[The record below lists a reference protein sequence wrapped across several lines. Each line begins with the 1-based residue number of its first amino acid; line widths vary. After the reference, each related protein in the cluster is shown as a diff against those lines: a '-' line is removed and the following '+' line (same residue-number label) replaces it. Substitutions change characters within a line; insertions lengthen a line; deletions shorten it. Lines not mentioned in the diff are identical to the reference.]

1 MSLLDVAELSY
12 FSGTLDNPPGRR
24 RRETKRDPGHIE
36 MTQLAEHGSIIAVFD
51 IGSNSVKM
59 SVGRCGDDGSSREF
73 AWRSAT
79 TRLSAGVDRT
89 GRLADE
95 RMEATL
101 EALEE
106 MALQARALGAR
117 QLIAVATEAA
127 RIASNGPEFL
137 DRVHEATGIEVEAI
151 SGDLEVALTFLGLAR
166 TVDRNGTMVVADIG
180 GGSTELIVSVDG
192 TMISGKSW
200 PIGSGRISDEF
211 PAGDPPDS
219 STLQSMRDAI
229 RERLRDAELPERSA
243 RLVIVGGTGEFLG
256 RLLPRDFPVPIS
268 MVESAL
274 KRTSTMSAAELSR
287 KIDINIERAR
297 VLPAGI
303 ATALAIADIC
313 CPTILIGA
321 PSGIRA
327 GLLRLACSGEL

>member
-1 MSLLDVAELSY
+1 
-12 FSGTLDNPPGRR
+12 
-24 RRETKRDPGHIE
+24 
-36 MTQLAEHGSIIAVFD
+36 MTQPAEPGSIIAVFD

-59 SVGRCGDDGSSREF
+59 SVGRCGEDGSSREF

-95 RMEATL
+95 RVEATL

-106 MALQARALGAR
+106 MALQARALGAGR
-117 QLIAVATEAA
+117 MIAVATEAT
-127 RIASNGPEFL
+127 RIASNGQEFL
-137 DRVHEATGIEVEAI
+137 DRVLESTEIQVETI
-151 SGDLEVALTFLGLAR
+151 SGEREVALTFLGLAR
-166 TVDRNGTMVVADIG
+166 SIDRDGTMVVADIG
-180 GGSTELIVSVDG
+180 GGSTELILAIDG
-192 TMISGKSW
+192 KMVSGKSW
-200 PIGSGRISDEF
+200 PIGSGRITDEF
-211 PAGDPPDS
+211 LPGDPPDRNV
-219 STLQSMRDAI
+219 LQTMRESVC
-229 RERLRDAELPERSA
+229 ERLKDAGLPERSA

-256 RLLPRDFPVPIS
+256 RLLPRDFPVPAT

-274 KRTSTMSAAELSR
+274 LSTTTLTAAELSR
-287 KIDINIERAR
+287 KIDINVDRAR

-327 GLLRLACSGEL
+327 GLLRLACAGEI